1 MRISVNEALLEDHVN
16 EHFRDQLGQVL
27 QVKALPVHL
36 FDSCDRKACLVGHY
50 KDSLLRVL
58 IVNFW
63 NTNTLSI
70 FEYLGTALG
79 IVRFND
85 KVKLA
90 RQSSLELV
98 CEPTVPEVGEDG
110 FSSINTKLNHRQ
122 VPIDVFFDPAVLDL
136 HCNSLSCALQ
146 GSLVDLA

>member
-1 MRISVNEALLEDHVN
+1 M
-16 EHFRDQLGQVL
+16 L

-50 KDSLLRVL
+50 EDSLLRVL
-58 IVNFW
+58 IVYFW
-63 NTNTLSI
+63 NTNILSVFKYI
-70 FEYLGTALG
+70 GTALG

-98 CEPTVPEVGEDG
+98 CEPAVPEVGEDS
-110 FSSINTKLNHRQ
+110 FCCINTKLNHRQ
-122 VPIDVFFDPAVLDL
+122 VPIDVLFDPAVLDL
-136 HCNSLSCALQ
+136 HCNSLSGALQ
-146 GSLVDLA
+146 GRLVDLA